1 VGDRAEGNTG
11 ENRDNS
17 YNHKE
22 LDKSETAP
30 AGSACGLGKE
40 TVVDHV
46 AKLRDE
52 RKNVKWEREEFFDG
66 INGIF
71 LDRINKIYRMGE
83 GRGWLNDGITKFPKL
98 TEFPMG
104 EFWTGGEARPVT
116 PEHDLRSEG
125 KFSRKT

>member
-1 VGDRAEGNTG
+1 LKVGKGDGAGGLEAGAFLGIFQAVGDRAEGNAG

-30 AGSACGLGKE
+30 AGSARGLEME

-52 RKNVKWEREEFFDG
+52 RKYVKCEREEFFGQDSWRAVTT
-66 INGIF
+66 I
-71 LDRINKIYRMGE
+71 DRIGG
-83 GRGWLNDGITKFPKL
+83 GRERLNDGITKL
-98 TEFPMG
+98 T
-104 EFWTGGEARPVT
+104 
-116 PEHDLRSEG
+116 
-125 KFSRKT
+125 K